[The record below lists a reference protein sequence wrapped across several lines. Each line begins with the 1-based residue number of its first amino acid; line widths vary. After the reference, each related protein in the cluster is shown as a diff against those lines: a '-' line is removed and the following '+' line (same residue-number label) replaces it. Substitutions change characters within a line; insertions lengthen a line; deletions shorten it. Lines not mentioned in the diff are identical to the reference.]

1 MGRPRKFDTKE
12 VIAAARD
19 QFRAKGYAA
28 TSCDDITA
36 ATGLGKGSMYAAF
49 GDKHHFFMTVL
60 GDYSA
65 ARLEAMRGA
74 LNASEPAIESLRAL
88 FRADAPALDARGPAA
103 QRGCLLVN
111 STSELAPHDTEVVA
125 LSRKVFGAL
134 EVMIAETVER
144 ARDEGD
150 LPPDTDPRVLAG
162 LLLAVMQ
169 GQEFLA
175 KTGMGAAE
183 LGRIGEGATVR
194 LLGGAAAKGPGKA
207 KARRRA

>member
-12 VIAAARD
+12 VLAAARGE
-19 QFRAKGYAA
+19 FWAKGYAA
-28 TSCDDITA
+28 TSCDDLTA

-49 GDKHHFFMTVL
+49 GDKHQFFMAVL

-74 LNASEPAIESLRAL
+74 LCAAEPAIDSLRAL
-88 FRADAPALDARGPAA
+88 FRADASALDAGGIPA

-111 STSELAPHDTEVVA
+111 STSELAPRDAEVVA
-125 LSRKVFGAL
+125 LSRRVFGAV
-134 EVMIAETVER
+134 EAMIAEAVQR

-150 LPPDTDPRVLAG
+150 LPPDTDPRALAG

-175 KTGMGAAE
+175 KTGMGVAE
-183 LGRIGEGATVR
+183 LGQIGEGAAAR
-194 LLGGAAAKGPGKA
+194 LLGGVAPKARGKA
-207 KARRRA
+207 QRRG